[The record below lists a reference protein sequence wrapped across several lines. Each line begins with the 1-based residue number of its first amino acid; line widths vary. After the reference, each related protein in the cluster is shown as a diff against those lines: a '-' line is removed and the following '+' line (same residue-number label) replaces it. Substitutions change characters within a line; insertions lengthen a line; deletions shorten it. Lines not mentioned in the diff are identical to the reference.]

1 MGAITTG
8 ELAPTTVTEVAMK
21 KLALLFFALSIA
33 ISTTALA
40 KGGSKGGSH
49 SVRGH
54 TTKKGVYVQPHRK
67 TNPDNSKSN
76 NYSHKGNTN
85 PNTGREGTKD

>member
-1 MGAITTG
+1 
-8 ELAPTTVTEVAMK
+8 MK
-21 KLALLFFALSIA
+21 NLALLLVVLSIA
-33 ISTTALA
+33 ASSPAFA
-40 KGGSKGGSH
+40 KGKGGGGSH
-49 SVRGH
+49 SVKGH

-85 PNTGREGTKD
+85 PHTGKEGTKD